1 MIPDNNPMT
10 SNFQQIRE
18 HGLVKADTMLDRGD
32 WSFNKRG
39 EIIARFKNK
48 VAGNQT
54 RGGYKEI
61 RKPLPTPYEGYLRMK
76 AAMLIAEH
84 ERGGAPVCPPRDQTP
99 IKIVLIVENKTFFPE
114 VEKDGELVRM
124 PLKVVKG
131 TIIGTNKFREEFSIV
146 KRSCNL
152 KVAKI
157 RARVARVCGEQDAK
171 ELDQCIINLYK

>member
-1 MIPDNNPMT
+1 MK
-10 SNFQQIRE
+10 SNYNVVEQ
-18 HGLVKADTMLDRGD
+18 HGLMKPDPYLDRGD

-61 RKPLPTPYEGYLRMK
+61 RKPLPSPREGYLKMK

-99 IKIVLIVENKTFFPE
+99 LKFALLVETKTFFPE
-114 VEKDGELVRM
+114 VEMDGEMKRM
-124 PLKVVKG
+124 PLKVVQGIIVGKG
-131 TIIGTNKFREEFSIV
+131 FREEFSIV
-146 KRSCNL
+146 KRSCNI

-157 RARVARVCGEQDAK
+157 RAKVARVCGEQDAK

>member
-1 MIPDNNPMT
+1 MI

-18 HGLVKADTMLDRGD
+18 HGLIKADTMLDRKD
-32 WSFNKRG
+32 WSFNKQG

-48 VAGNQT
+48 VAGNKT
-54 RGGYKEI
+54 RGGYKEV
-61 RKPLPTPYEGYLRMK
+61 RKPLPSPREGYLRMK

-99 IKIVLIVENKTFFPE
+99 LKFVLLVETKTFFPE
-114 VEKDGELVRM
+114 IMKDGELVRM
-124 PLKVVKG
+124 PLKVVQGMIVGKG
-131 TIIGTNKFREEFSIV
+131 FREEFSIV

-157 RARVARVCGEQDAK
+157 RAKVARVCGEQDAK

>member
-1 MIPDNNPMT
+1 MT

-18 HGLVKADTMLDRGD
+18 HGLLKADPMLDRGD
-32 WSFNKRG
+32 WSFNKQG
-39 EIIARFKNK
+39 VTIARYKNK
-48 VAGNQT
+48 IAGNTT

-61 RKPLPTPYEGYLRMK
+61 RKPLPSPREGYLKMK

-84 ERGGAPVCPPRDQTP
+84 ERGGAPVCPPRNQTP
-99 IKIVLIVENKTFFPE
+99 IKIVLLVETKTFFPE
-114 VEKDGELVRM
+114 IMKDGELVRM
-124 PLKVVKG
+124 PLKVVQGIIVGKG
-131 TIIGTNKFREEFSIV
+131 FREEFSIV

-157 RARVARVCGEQDAK
+157 RAKVARVCGEQDAK

>member
-1 MIPDNNPMT
+1 MT

-18 HGLVKADTMLDRGD
+18 HGILKADPMLDRKD
-32 WSFNKRG
+32 WSFDKRG

-54 RGGYKEI
+54 GRYKET
-61 RKPLPTPYEGYLRMK
+61 RKPLPSPLETRLALQSRL
-76 AAMLIAEH
+76 LIAEH
-84 ERGGAPVCPPRDQTP
+84 ERGGVPLHAPKKPAPHF
-99 IKIVLIVENKTFFPE
+99 VLIVENKTFFPE
-114 VEKDGELVRM
+114 VEKDGEMKRM
-124 PLKVVKG
+124 PLRVVKG

-157 RARVARVCGEQDAK
+157 RAKVARVCGDAAAL
-171 ELDQCIINLYK
+171 ELQQAIVNLYK

>member
-1 MIPDNNPMT
+1 MT

-18 HGLVKADTMLDRGD
+18 HGLLLKDTMLDRKD
-32 WSFNKRG
+32 WSFDKRG

-54 RGGYKEI
+54 SKYKET
-61 RKPLPTPYEGYLRMK
+61 RLPLPTPLETRLALQSRL
-76 AAMLIAEH
+76 LIAKH
-84 ERGGAPVCPPRDQTP
+84 ERGNVSLNHAPKKPVHF
-99 IKIVLIVENKTFFPE
+99 VLVVETKTFFPE
-114 VEKDGELVRM
+114 VEKNGETIRM
-124 PLKVVKG
+124 PLRVVKG
-131 TIIGTNKFREEFSIV
+131 TIIGTNKFSEEFSIV

-157 RARVARVCGEQDAK
+157 RARVARVCGDVAAK

>member
-18 HGLVKADTMLDRGD
+18 HGLLKADTMLDRGD

-39 EIIARFKNK
+39 EIVARFKNK

-54 RGGYKEI
+54 GRYKEI
-61 RKPLPTPYEGYLRMK
+61 RKPLPTPLETRLALQSRL
-76 AAMLIAEH
+76 LIADH
-84 ERGGAPVCPPRDQTP
+84 ERGVPLNHAPKKPASLNFVLLVETKNCAVTG
-99 IKIVLIVENKTFFPE
+99 IIV
-114 VEKDGELVRM
+114 G
-124 PLKVVKG
+124 KG
-131 TIIGTNKFREEFSIV
+131 FREEFSIV

-157 RARVARVCGEQDAK
+157 RARVARVCGDAAAL
-171 ELDQCIINLYK
+171 ELQQAIVNLYK